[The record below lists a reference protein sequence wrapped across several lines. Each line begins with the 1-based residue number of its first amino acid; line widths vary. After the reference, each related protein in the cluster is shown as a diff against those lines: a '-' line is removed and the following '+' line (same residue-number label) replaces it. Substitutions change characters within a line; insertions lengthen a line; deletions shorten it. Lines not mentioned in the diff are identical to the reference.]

1 MTRGA
6 LHRSPRPG
14 RLLAGLAVAL
24 ALVATGCAP
33 GSGSGGARAT
43 RDASTPVETDVA
55 AMGDATLTVWDQ
67 EVRGGQDEQMKQL
80 NAAFEKAYPNV
91 RIKRVSQSFDDL
103 NTTLRLALTGNDAPD
118 VVQANNARATMGQFV
133 EAGQL
138 IDLDPY
144 AEAYGWRDRYSKSVL
159 ALSSYSDDAKTF
171 GDGSLYGLPQVGEVI
186 GVYYSKKKLADLGLQ
201 VPTTWKELTDDLG
214 AAKRAGETPML
225 LGNIEGWPAA
235 HVLGPIQGQHVDPAT
250 IRELAL
256 GNPGASWTTPKNVAA
271 AQELASWQQQG
282 WFNEGVNGTDYDTA
296 WQMLTQGQ
304 GTFLMA
310 GSWLAPDIADAMG
323 DDAGFF
329 VPPPAEEGGP
339 VTTTGGTGVPFGI
352 TSAAEQPDLA
362 AAYVDFLTDDD
373 AMKVLADTGNLP
385 VVDTARY
392 APESGL
398 LSDVYRAF
406 AQVNESGELLP
417 YLDYA
422 TPSMGDTL
430 GQSLQGLL
438 AGELSPTETAQALQ
452 DDYAKQADAAGS
464 GG

>member
-6 LHRSPRPG
+6 PHHPHRPG
-14 RLLAGLAVAL
+14 RLVTGLAVAL
-24 ALVATGCAP
+24 AVTLSGCAP
-33 GSGSGGARAT
+33 GSASDGAGAT

-55 AMGDATLTVWDQ
+55 SMGEATLTVWDQ

-80 NAAFEKAYPNV
+80 NAAFEDAYPNV
-91 RIKRVSQSFDDL
+91 TIERVSQSFEDL

-138 IDLDPY
+138 INLDPY
-144 AEAYGWRDRYSKSVL
+144 AEAYGWRDRYSESVL
-159 ALSSYSDDAKTF
+159 ALSSYSEDATTF
-171 GDGSLYGLPQVGEVI
+171 GEGSLYGLPQVGEVV

-201 VPTTWKELTDDLG
+201 VPATWGEFTDDLG
-214 AAKRAGETPML
+214 AAKQAGETPML

-235 HVLGPIQGQHVDPAT
+235 HVLGPIQGEQVDAAT
-250 IRELAL
+250 VRELAL
-256 GNPGASWTTPKNVAA
+256 GNPGASWTTPENEAA
-271 AQELASWQQQG
+271 AAELASWQQQG

-296 WQMLTQGQ
+296 WQMLTRGE
-304 GTFLMA
+304 GAFLMA
-310 GSWLAPDIADAMG
+310 GSWLAPDIADVMG

-329 VPPPAEEGGP
+329 APPPAREGGP

-362 AAYVDFLTDDD
+362 AAYVDFLTNDD
-373 AMKVLADTGNLP
+373 AMEVLAETGNLP
-385 VVDTARY
+385 VVDTAQY

-422 TPSMGDTL
+422 TPTMGDTI

-438 AGELSPTETAQALQ
+438 AGELSPSETTQALQ

-464 GG
+464 EG